1 MAGARNVGFVQLQRI
16 VAFGQ
21 VILFACAAGGVER
34 HLDRRR
40 DPHRSVAGRG
50 SRICIDFEI
59 IDRACGQRHFV
70 IDLIAQ
76 TEQLSG
82 VIIAVILIA
91 GSRSGSILIQLIL
104 RIIVGMGEED
114 VAFGRGRRKGEPD
127 LAAGRKR
134 ADGILIQRQGDRK
147 LQIVCGRLQVVLCRV
162 NLRLRGSR
170 ITENGASV
178 LQRGAVSVPA
188 GTSIIRIDVG
198 TDAVVDQRAEVGLGD
213 GGDLQKNHCAGDR
226 IGRLVE
232 TRSTAAEI
240 MNRGGA
246 GTGNCNAD
254 RFQILFADVVSAAV
268 NVAARC
274 VAAKLRYRIAAA
286 FPQHGA
292 VGVLIGT
299 IYFFHFAVASPIG
312 VLQNIS

>member
-21 VILFACAAGGVER
+21 VILFACAARGIEC
-34 HLDRRR
+34 HLHRRR
-40 DPHRSVAGRG
+40 DPHRCVAGRG

-76 TEQLSG
+76 TEQLSD
-82 VIIAVILIA
+82 VIIAVILFA

-127 LAAGRKR
+127 LAAGSKDARDVR
-134 ADGILIQRQGDRK
+134 IQRQRNRK
-147 LQIVCGRLQVVLCRV
+147 AQIVLGGGQVGHCRV
-162 NLRLRGSR
+162 DLRLRGRR
-170 ITENGASV
+170 ITEDSFCR
-178 LQRGAVSVPA
+178 LQRVLIGRPA
-188 GTSIIRIDVG
+188 GAGIIRLHIFADAFIDKG
-198 TDAVVDQRAEVGLGD
+198 TQVGLGD
-213 GGDLQKNHCAGDR
+213 GGDFQQHHCTRDR
-226 IGRLVE
+226 VGRFIA
-232 TRSTAAEI
+232 TRSTSTKI
-240 MNRGGA
+240 LNRGSA
-246 GTGNCNAD
+246 GTGNRNAD
-254 RFQILFADVVSAAV
+254 RAQILFADVVSAAV
-268 NVAARC
+268 NVAALC
-274 VAAKLRYRIAAA
+274 VAAKLRRRSAAA
-286 FPQHGA
+286 FPQYGA
-292 VGVLIGT
+292 VGVLVRT